1 MGNRYDLH
9 GDLDSREAWIG
20 EESGASKP
28 PLKFIALRNPAFGR
42 SPPKAGF
49 CLCAHDTQPT
59 GGLSLKNIFL
69 NIMLSRRQLLLS
81 GLGLGV
87 ASIPATWS
95 YSHKEADS
103 LSLERLKVPIRGLE
117 RPLRLA
123 QLSDIHWDEGPT
135 VRWSLI
141 GEAIEQISAARVDL
155 VVLTGD
161 YVTFAP
167 EPIAVLAPYLGQIPS
182 RLGIYAVLGNHDNGT
197 PNASR
202 TITSAFKKANI
213 EVLENTWT
221 DIGGIAL
228 AGTGDFWTGPYE
240 PERIF
245 TALRNRTPT
254 ILLSHNP
261 DSFWRLGEQRV
272 DLQLSGHTH
281 GGQVRLPL
289 IGPLLAWRSRISHYL
304 PELSRAIPRDQAI
317 TRSGSWEGEFWQGDN
332 HLYVSRGLGRFRRL
346 SIGCPPE
353 VTIIDLVPK
362 A

>member
-1 MGNRYDLH
+1 ML
-9 GDLDSREAWIG
+9 E
-20 EESGASKP
+20 
-28 PLKFIALRNPAFGR
+28 
-42 SPPKAGF
+42 
-49 CLCAHDTQPT
+49 
-59 GGLSLKNIFL
+59 NIFRKL
-69 NIMLSRRQLLLS
+69 MLKRRQLLLG
-81 GLGLGV
+81 GLGLAG

-103 LSLERLKVPIRGLE
+103 LSLETLKVPIRGLE

-123 QLSDIHWDEGPT
+123 QLSDIHWDDGPT

-141 GEAIEQISAARVDL
+141 EDAIEQIRLAQVDL

-161 YVTFAP
+161 FVTFDP
-167 EPIAVLAPYLGQIPS
+167 EPISVLAPYLGQIPS
-182 RLGIYAVLGNHDNGT
+182 RLGIYAVLGNHDNCT
-197 PNASR
+197 PASNR
-202 TITSAFKKANI
+202 TITAAFKKANI
-213 EVLENTWT
+213 EVLENIWT
-221 DIGGIAL
+221 EVGGIAL

-240 PERIF
+240 PRSIF
-245 TALRNRTPT
+245 TELHNRKPT
-254 ILLSHNP
+254 VLLAHNP
-261 DSFWRLGEQRV
+261 DSFWQLAEQRV

-289 IGPLLAWRSRISHYL
+289 LGPLLAWRSRISHYL
-304 PELSRAIPRDQAI
+304 PELSRSIPRGQAI
-317 TRSGSWEGEFWQGDN
+317 TRSGSWEGEYHNGEN